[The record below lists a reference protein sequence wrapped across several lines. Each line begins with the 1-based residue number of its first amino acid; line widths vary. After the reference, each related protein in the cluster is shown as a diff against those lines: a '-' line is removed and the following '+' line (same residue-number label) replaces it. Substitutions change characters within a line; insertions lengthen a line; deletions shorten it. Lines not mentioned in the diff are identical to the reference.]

1 MFFSSNIRL
10 SCAIRSRYVRA
21 YTNDMQEEWCGF
33 RRMPNGLFL
42 PSTQFRRFII
52 LFIHRSFDF
61 IFHAQCVWTSDVK
74 RNTKNCFR
82 SDLSLNIFQRLEH
95 KPINVLFS
103 MYSTHS
109 SVDIACWDREVERER
124 ESTKKSQSKR
134 HQPLKKI
141 VSTVFWRWKLIRKV
155 SVDLF
160 WCPKYLPRIAI
171 STYRLHRCK
180 YTSHLIYEHII
191 SVMWIFSIYILN
203 EMRIDV
209 AGGKNGNIH
218 QTPSKTYQFLS
229 EMTFCYLSP
238 ARDLAKKKRQT
249 GRMACVAF
257 VLSCQHVAEFY
268 SIFSSG
274 FSAVK

>member
-1 MFFSSNIRL
+1 MWISSNAQRTFSTIYAISAFYYFIYSSFIRL
-10 SCAIRSRYVRA
+10 HFSCTVRVNIRRKKEHKKLLSIGFIVKHISTPWTQTNKCVIQYV
-21 YTNDMQEEWCGF
+21 
-33 RRMPNGLFL
+33 
-42 PSTQFRRFII
+42 
-52 LFIHRSFDF
+52 
-61 IFHAQCVWTSDVK
+61 FHAFFGRYCLLRPRGRK
-74 RNTKNCFR
+74 
-82 SDLSLNIFQRLEH
+82 
-95 KPINVLFS
+95 
-103 MYSTHS
+103 
-109 SVDIACWDREVERER
+109 RER

-249 GRMACVAF
+249 VRMACVAF